1 MNNDLKLKP
10 CPFCGSKAE
19 IGTASVFCDNCG
31 ATIWA
36 NPYSEE
42 GIPKAIEAWNKRV

>member
-1 MNNDLKLKP
+1 MDDNLELKP
-10 CPFCGSKAE
+10 CPFCGVNAE
-19 IGTASVFCDNCG
+19 IGTASVFCPNCG

-36 NPYSEE
+36 HPYSKE